1 MAKPAYKFTDFV
13 DLLLVALYEA
23 DQSDNGDGFQ
33 DLGAL
38 AATIKGD
45 VPRDWVF
52 DAAKVLETRMLADCI
67 FTFGGTHGKIT
78 GQGRLYVESEQGFT
92 KKAQESHAT
101 YYNVT
106 VAGSGNQVVTGQ
118 NVSGVSQTV
127 TQPESSPALR
137 LLDEMAEK
145 IQGDNTLA
153 PPAKLEATTYTNLLR
168 FEVKKAEPNRT
179 LIATLLEA
187 LSKIT
192 SIAGSVASF
201 IRLLNASS

>member
-1 MAKPAYKFTDFV
+1 MAKPAYKFTEFV

-23 DQSDNGDGFQ
+23 DQSDSGTEFQ

-52 DAAKVLETRMLADCI
+52 DAAKVLQTRALADCI
-67 FTFGGTHGKIT
+67 FTFGGTHAKIT
-78 GQGRLYVESEQGFT
+78 GHGRLYVESDQGFT
-92 KKAQESHAT
+92 KNAQESKAT

-106 VAGSGNQVVTGQ
+106 VSGSGNQVVTGQ
-118 NVSGVSQTV
+118 NVSGVSQTI
-127 TQPESSPALR
+127 TQPVSPALQ

-145 IQGDNTLA
+145 IQRDRTLA
-153 PPAKLEATTYTNLLR
+153 GAAKLEATTYTNFLR
-168 FEVKKAEPNRT
+168 FEVTKPEPNRT
-179 LIATLLEA
+179 LIATLLES
-187 LSKIT
+187 LSKIA

>member
-67 FTFGGTHGKIT
+67 FTFGAP
-78 GQGRLYVESEQGFT
+78 REDYRPR
-92 KKAQESHAT
+92 A
-101 YYNVT
+101 
-106 VAGSGNQVVTGQ
+106 
-118 NVSGVSQTV
+118 
-127 TQPESSPALR
+127 ALR
-137 LLDEMAEK
+137 RKRAGVHEE
-145 IQGDNTLA
+145 G
-153 PPAKLEATTYTNLLR
+153 PR
-168 FEVKKAEPNRT
+168 
-179 LIATLLEA
+179 
-187 LSKIT
+187 IT
-192 SIAGSVASF
+192 CDV
-201 IRLLNASS
+201 L